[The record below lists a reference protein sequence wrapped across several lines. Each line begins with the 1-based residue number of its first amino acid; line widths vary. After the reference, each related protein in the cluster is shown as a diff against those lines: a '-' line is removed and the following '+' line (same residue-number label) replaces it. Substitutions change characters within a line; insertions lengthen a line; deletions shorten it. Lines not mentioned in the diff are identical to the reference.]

1 MKIRVIAL
9 VVSFATLA
17 CIGIGTVSA
26 ATTHYVNPGESIQ
39 TAVDNAN
46 AGDTIIVRAGTYTG
60 SINVYK
66 RLTVQS
72 ENGAGSVIVR
82 ASEGNVFEVIADH
95 VNITGFTIEDASFS
109 CGVLLFGVNDCD
121 ISNNIV
127 SGNYQGIYLSKS
139 SRNTIFNNNAFS
151 NENNGIYL
159 EESNGNKITDND
171 ASNNVNY
178 NGIVLDA
185 SNSNEISNNSANSNN
200 YQGIGLWSSSENI
213 MANNMAKNNGECGI
227 YIEESNSNKIT
238 GNDASN
244 NVNYNGIV
252 LNASNSNEISNNSAN
267 SNNYQGIGLWS
278 SSENTIVNNTAEN
291 NGECGIYIEESNGNT
306 IGENIACNN
315 EYGIVLNVSSSNTLR
330 NNLLYDN
337 RYNFGVEGDS
347 YSDFDNDIDTS
358 NTVDGKPIYYWIGRQ
373 DEQIPDD
380 AGVVGVVNSIN
391 ITVRDLTL
399 LNNLQGV
406 LFAYTTNSKIE
417 NVTALNN
424 WDGIRLMS
432 STNNTLTNN
441 NVLGNDCDG
450 IWLWDSSNYNLLTG
464 NTASNNNQSGIWIE
478 ESNSN
483 KIYLNNFIN
492 NNDTVYSENSTNI
505 WNSTEEITYTY
516 NGCTYTNYLGN
527 YWSDYKDKYPYAE
540 EIDGCG
546 IWDTPYSIESD
557 KDTYPLMKHWENY
570 FVATENVFETGQS
583 ENPYPSLSG
592 THNGTIK
599 LNQTIRVS
607 KLYTYPCVGTGGH
620 TEYAK
625 IYNDSWCVETL
636 PWVGYTGDWHNISFS
651 ESFKL
656 YPNNE
661 YSYTIKTG
669 SYPQII
675 HKQNHTTLDGS
686 LITCTEFI
694 GVNRKRYDDWIPA
707 IALTPPDASDAVLIL
722 HFDEGSGTIAK
733 DESGYGNDGTI
744 YGATWTTGVSG
755 KALEFD
761 GVDDYV
767 EIPDEPSL
775 DLDHDFT
782 IMAWANLDT
791 GSLGNIL
798 CSGSYCYPS
807 NPTIINK
814 EIYTGWASKDVN
826 YQTNYYMMIN
836 SKGAFNGGFE
846 DNDVST
852 SDNVIQEGMWC
863 FYALVLDETAG
874 KLRLYV
880 NGELKEESNYVEGD
894 PRLNDVSVVIGRY
907 GINYDFM
914 WHWFNGTI
922 DEVCIYNRALT
933 ADKIQ
938 SHYEGKQA
946 ALTRTETAS
955 PY

>member
-26 ATTHYVNPGESIQ
+26 ATTHYVNSGESIQ

-46 AGDTIIVRAGTYTG
+46 AGDTIIVRGGTYTEN
-60 SINVYK
+60 INVYK
-66 RLTVQS
+66 RLTIQS

-139 SRNTIFNNNAFS
+139 SRNTIFSNNAFS

-185 SNSNEISNNSANSNN
+185 SNSNEIHNNIANSNH
-200 YQGIGLWSSSENI
+200 YL
-213 MANNMAKNNGECGI
+213 
-227 YIEESNSNKIT
+227 
-238 GNDASN
+238 
-244 NVNYNGIV
+244 
-252 LNASNSNEISNNSAN
+252 
-267 SNNYQGIGLWS
+267 GIGLWS
-278 SSENTIVNNTAEN
+278 SSENTIANNTAKNNGDNGIYLEESRNNIVTEN
-291 NGECGIYIEESNGNT
+291 NAISNDWNGISMFSLSGNTITGNTASNNNQSGIWIEESTSNT
-306 IGENIACNN
+306 IRDNIARNN
-315 EYGIVLNVSSSNTLR
+315 ELVGIFLNVSNSNLLR
-330 NNLLYDN
+330 NNLLYGN
-337 RYNFGVEGDS
+337 HYNFGTAGDS
-347 YSDFDNDIDTS
+347 YSDFNNDIDTS
-358 NTVDGKPIYYWIGRQ
+358 NLVDGKPIYYL
-373 DEQIPDD
+373 
-380 AGVVGVVNSIN
+380 VGVSGTIINSSSNAGTVYCIN
-391 ITVRDLTL
+391 
-399 LNNLQGV
+399 
-406 LFAYTTNSKIE
+406 
-417 NVTALNN
+417 
-424 WDGIRLMS
+424 
-432 STNNTLTNN
+432 
-441 NVLGNDCDG
+441 CDG
-450 IWLWDSSNYNLLTG
+450 ITIKDLTITNNFVGIGFYNTNNSNIQDNNIRNNEIGIALDASYVNTITG

-483 KIYLNNFIN
+483 TIYLNNFIN

-505 WNSTEEITYTY
+505 WNSTEVITYTC
-516 NGCTYTNYLGN
+516 NGCTYTSYMGN
-527 YWSDYKDKYPYAE
+527 YWSDYKDKYPYAG

-546 IWDTPYSIESD
+546 IWDIPYSIESD
-557 KDTYPLMKHWENY
+557 NDTYPLMKHWENY
-570 FVATENVFETGQS
+570 FVTTENVFDTGQS
-583 ENPYPSLSG
+583 ENPYHSISG

-625 IYNDSWCVETL
+625 IYNNSWSAETL
-636 PWVGYTGDWHNISFS
+636 PWEGYTGDWHNISFS
-651 ESFKL
+651 EWFKL
-656 YPNNE
+656 YQNNE

-707 IALTPPDASDAVLIL
+707 IALKPPDASDAVLIL

-733 DESGYGNDGTI
+733 DESGHGNDGTI

-767 EIPDEPSL
+767 EIPDNPSL

-791 GSLGNIL
+791 GSLENIL

-807 NPTIINK
+807 NPSIINK
-814 EIYTGWASKDVN
+814 EIYAGGGSKDVN

-852 SDNVIQEGMWC
+852 SDNVIQEEMWC
-863 FYALVLDETAG
+863 SYALVLDETVG

-946 ALTRTETAS
+946 ALARTKTAS
-955 PY
+955 PIRVI